1 MGRYDFSCNM
11 GYETSQ
17 DNGTRYVTVICYWKN
32 NGWKYHMQP
41 IYGWVTCNGEER
53 CVYNA
58 GYPDFRSDNQGQYEL
73 GRSSFS
79 YGRGHSTYS
88 VGFSARL
95 RSDSSYASGERWS
108 SSGSVNV
115 DAKTH
120 TTITYNANGGTGA
133 PGNQDK
139 WYGEQMWLSGTKP
152 SRTGYNFNHW
162 SASSGGN
169 YSPGQEYTADP
180 GGTVTMTAQ
189 WSEITYQV
197 SYNANGGSGA
207 PAAQTKRYTA
217 NLTLSSTK
225 PTRSGYIFKGWATSA
240 SGAVL
245 YQPGGTYSNNA
256 AVTLYAVWEVAYKKP
271 TISNFSVFRCNSAGT
286 ASDTGTYVKVAFSWT
301 TFYDVEHIN
310 IDWADNNNFSNQ
322 TCEQVTASGKS
333 GSATKIAGGGN
344 MNIETTYFVRIWVKD
359 NSGGWTLS
367 NVLSVGTVK
376 FPIDVKKG
384 GKGVAVGK
392 VAETDNLFDVGW
404 NARFRNGIN
413 IEGTNNVVL
422 TMYRPNDFNN
432 WDKQSSI
439 RNYYNE
445 DSNKPNG
452 DFPAWGTL
460 LTLTGLDNNYS
471 QQIAFGNWT
480 GNGRR
485 IAIRSKVNND
495 TPTSWDFLQMD
506 PVDIYNNATGTAGTV
521 TLSES
526 AGNFRY
532 LEIFYRDKQGNYPG
546 YNSVKVYSPNGKR
559 VDTTTIQK
567 ESADTNTSLIR
578 INTRSLTIS
587 GTSIT
592 VDNYQINYVPNS
604 GRYRE
609 NEQYVVRVLGY
620 R

>member
-17 DNGTRYVTVICYWKN
+17 DNATRYVTVICYWKN

-58 GYPDFRSDNQGQYEL
+58 GYPDFTSNNQAQYEL

-95 RSDSSYASGERWS
+95 RSDSSYASGERTS
-108 SSGSVNV
+108 GSGSVNV

-120 TTITYNANGGTGA
+120 TVITYNANGGSGA

-139 WYGEQMWLSGTKP
+139 WWGEQMWLSGTKP
-152 SRTGYNFNHW
+152 SRTGYNFSHW

-245 YQPGGTYSNNA
+245 YQPGGTYSNNS

-286 ASDTGTYVKVAFSWT
+286 AADAGTYIKVSFAWT
-301 TFYDVEHIN
+301 TFNNMVG
-310 IDWADNNNFSNQ
+310 IDARWK
-322 TCEQVTASGKS
+322 AS
-333 GSATKIAGGGN
+333 
-344 MNIETTYFVRIWVKD
+344 RWQ
-359 NSGGWTLS
+359 L
-367 NVLSVGTVK
+367 
-376 FPIDVKKG
+376 
-384 GKGVAVGK
+384 
-392 VAETDNLFDVGW
+392 
-404 NARFRNGIN
+404 
-413 IEGTNNVVL
+413 VVL
-422 TMYRPNDFNN
+422 DF
-432 WDKQSSI
+432 
-439 RNYYNE
+439 
-445 DSNKPNG
+445 
-452 DFPAWGTL
+452 
-460 LTLTGLDNNYS
+460 
-471 QQIAFGNWT
+471 
-480 GNGRR
+480 
-485 IAIRSKVNND
+485 
-495 TPTSWDFLQMD
+495 
-506 PVDIYNNATGTAGTV
+506 
-521 TLSES
+521 
-526 AGNFRY
+526 
-532 LEIFYRDKQGNYPG
+532 
-546 YNSVKVYSPNGKR
+546 
-559 VDTTTIQK
+559 
-567 ESADTNTSLIR
+567 
-578 INTRSLTIS
+578 
-587 GTSIT
+587 
-592 VDNYQINYVPNS
+592 YQ
-604 GRYRE
+604 R
-609 NEQYVVRVLGY
+609 LC
-620 R
+620 